1 MNSLLHKFSLEVVL
15 EILRAENLVKVYKT
29 ESDEV
34 VALKG
39 VNISLKEGEF
49 SLLMGASGSG
59 KSTLLH
65 ILGTLD
71 RPTEG
76 KVYYREREIFTL
88 PEREIATFRNRKVG
102 FVFQF
107 HYLIGELSLLENVM
121 VPLLIGGVS
130 EREARIRAEEVL
142 KSVGLGHR
150 LSHKPF
156 EVSGGEKQRAAVA
169 RALVTNPEVVLADE
183 PTGNLDSQASH
194 SVLSLMKEL
203 NRELG
208 TTFLIATHNRELE
221 TYADRIYFIKDG
233 VIVS

>member
-34 VALKG
+34 VALRG

-76 KVYYREREIFTL
+76 KVYYRGREIFTL

-203 NRELG
+203 NRKLG

>member
-1 MNSLLHKFSLEVVL
+1 M

-34 VALKG
+34 VALRG

-76 KVYYREREIFTL
+76 KVYYRGREIFTL

-130 EREARIRAEEVL
+130 EGEARIRAEEVL

-203 NRELG
+203 NRKLG

>member
-1 MNSLLHKFSLEVVL
+1 LAKLKQEVKV
-15 EILRAENLVKVYKT
+15 EVIIKAENLTKVYKT
-29 ESDEV
+29 EADEV

-39 VNISLKEGEF
+39 VNLTLLKGEF

-71 RPTEG
+71 RPTSG
-76 KVYYREREIFTL
+76 KVLYRGKDLFSLSDREL
-88 PEREIATFRNRKVG
+88 ALFRNRKVG

-107 HYLIGELSLLENVM
+107 HYLINELTILENVM
-121 VPLLIGGVS
+121 APALIGGVPL
-130 EREARIRAEEVL
+130 EEAEKRARELL
-142 KSVGLGHR
+142 KRVGLEHR

-169 RALVTNPEVVLADE
+169 RALINSPEIVLADE
-183 PTGNLDSQASH
+183 PTGNLDSQTAH
-194 SVLSLMKEL
+194 SVLRLMKEL
-203 NRELG
+203 NSQLG

-221 TYADRIYFIKDG
+221 TYAQRIYFIKDG
-233 VIVS
+233 VIVNA

>member
-1 MNSLLHKFSLEVVL
+1 VEVIIKAQ
-15 EILRAENLVKVYKT
+15 ELVKVYRT
-29 ESDEV
+29 ESEEV

-39 VNISLKEGEF
+39 VNLELRRGEF

-71 RPTEG
+71 RPTSG
-76 KVYYREREIFTL
+76 KVLYRGKELFSLSEREL
-88 PEREIATFRNRKVG
+88 ALFRNKKVG

-107 HYLIGELSLLENVM
+107 HYLINELTLLENVM
-121 VPLLIGGVS
+121 APLLIGGAS
-130 EREARIRAEEVL
+130 EDEARRISEEIL

-169 RALVTNPEVVLADE
+169 RALVTRPEIVLADE
-183 PTGNLDSQASH
+183 PTGNLDSRTAH
-194 SVLSLMKEL
+194 SVISLMKEL
-203 NRELG
+203 NRQFG
-208 TTFLIATHNRELE
+208 TTFLIATHNEELE

-233 VIVS
+233 VISC